1 MLHVLNGDSTRMGLE
16 RAGMAGDFVSWGDV
30 LHEGPT
36 PAGVTPEEWRRVRV
50 SYLASRGYGEKAAI
64 ARRYAEDDGILDR
77 WREHE
82 EVVFWFEHDLYD
94 QLILIRHLDWM
105 SRLTDRQ
112 ATRWS
117 LIQSSTYLGPL
128 QPEPLAALFPTRVPV
143 TDEQIRIGR
152 RAWQAYCAP
161 EPHKLEQLATEPM
174 NALPYLPGAL
184 RRHFED
190 YPSSRNGLSRSEAQL
205 LDALAAGAETLPAAF
220 GACARMEERVFMGD
234 WTFLSIAK
242 GLASVTHPLI
252 DADLADAVQTL
263 PSVRV
268 SLTATGQDVRDGRA
282 DHVALNGL
290 DRWAGGVHLTGER
303 HYRWNGA
310 SLVLTRS

>member
-1 MLHVLNGDSTRMGLE
+1 MGLE

-36 PAGVTPEEWRRVRV
+36 PGGLTPEEWRRVRV
-50 SYLASRGYGEKAAI
+50 SYLASRGYGEEAAI
-64 ARRYAEDDGILDR
+64 ARRYAEDDAILDN

-105 SRLTDRQ
+105 SRLSDRQ

-143 TDEQIRIGR
+143 TEAQIQMGR

-161 EPHKLEQLATEPM
+161 EPHELEQLAKRSNRRAAVSTRR
-174 NALPYLPGAL
+174 AASSFRGLPFIQERTVSQRSAIARCTG
-184 RRHFED
+184 RRR
-190 YPSSRNGLSRSEAQL
+190 RN
-205 LDALAAGAETLPAAF
+205 AAGCIRCLRPHGRT
-220 GACARMEERVFMGD
+220 
-234 WTFLSIAK
+234 
-242 GLASVTHPLI
+242 SVH
-252 DADLADAVQTL
+252 
-263 PSVRV
+263 
-268 SLTATGQDVRDGRA
+268 G
-282 DHVALNGL
+282 
-290 DRWAGGVHLTGER
+290 
-303 HYRWNGA
+303 
-310 SLVLTRS
+310 